1 MPFYRVTS
9 HSLLVEAVNPL
20 EAAMRTYR
28 MFDDRTP
35 TDFQV
40 VGPDVEIAE
49 IHLTPEQQEKAITI
63 AFAKLSGV

>member
-20 EAAMRTYR
+20 EAAMCAYR

-35 TDFQV
+35 TGFQV
-40 VGPDVEIAE
+40 VGPDVEISE
-49 IHLTPEQQEKAITI
+49 I
-63 AFAKLSGV
+63 